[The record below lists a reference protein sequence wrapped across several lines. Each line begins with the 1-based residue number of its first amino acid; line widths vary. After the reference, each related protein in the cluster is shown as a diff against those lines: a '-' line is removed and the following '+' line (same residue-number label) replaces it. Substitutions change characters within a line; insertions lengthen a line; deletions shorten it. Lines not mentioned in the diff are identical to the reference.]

1 MTPTDPI
8 DMASSKFADFLC
20 FAIYSASPL
29 RQGLQA
35 DPRETWRDL
44 HPNVTLMAL
53 WEEADQTVSDFGEKL
68 VLESDTLTPVFKKIE
83 ATGYLT
89 WRRDLANER
98 HMRISLATLA
108 ADNITP
114 AKVSV

>member
-1 MTPTDPI
+1 M
-8 DMASSKFADFLC
+8 
-20 FAIYSASPL
+20 
-29 RQGLQA
+29 
-35 DPRETWRDL
+35 
-44 HPNVTLMAL
+44 HPDVTLMAL

-89 WRRDLANER
+89 WRRDLTNER